1 MQLFYITFHAID
13 QLMIRRPKIRA
24 RRLRCVVAGACV
36 RWPRMEISGR
46 RKCLPEQL
54 RADDL
59 AVLLD
64 QTSVR
69 LRREKKLSE
78 SRYRERVD

>member
-1 MQLFYITFHAID
+1 MQLFDIAFHAID

-24 RRLRCVVAGACV
+24 RRLRCVVPGSCV
-36 RWPRMEISGR
+36 RRPRVELPGR
-46 RKCLPEQL
+46 RECLPEQL

-64 QTSVR
+64 QTFVR
-69 LRREKKLSE
+69 LRRKKELSE
-78 SRYRERVD
+78 PRYRERVD